1 MQNIAPDRVALAHVL
16 RDTPPW
22 QWQAREPWFDEFD
35 GSGTSYLAGF
45 GSESAARE
53 YGRRMGWCE

>member
-1 MQNIAPDRVALAHVL
+1 MLTREKVTLAHVL

-22 QWQAREPWFDEFD
+22 QWQAWGPWFDEFD
-35 GSGTSYLAGF
+35 GSSTSYLAGF
-45 GSESAARE
+45 LTEDAARE

>member
-1 MQNIAPDRVALAHVL
+1 MPTRDQVALAHVL

-35 GSGTSYLAGF
+35 RSSTSYLAGF
-45 GSESAARE
+45 QTEDAARE